1 MLVVNKI
8 PQGEEPLN
16 VPLWTIKMW
25 IQIHDLPK
33 GFMSEGVGKQL
44 GDFFGEYVAYD
55 EKNNS
60 SIWVDYM
67 RIKI

>member
-44 GDFFGEYVAYD
+44 GDFFGVC
-55 EKNNS
+55 
-60 SIWVDYM
+60 SI
-67 RIKI
+67 